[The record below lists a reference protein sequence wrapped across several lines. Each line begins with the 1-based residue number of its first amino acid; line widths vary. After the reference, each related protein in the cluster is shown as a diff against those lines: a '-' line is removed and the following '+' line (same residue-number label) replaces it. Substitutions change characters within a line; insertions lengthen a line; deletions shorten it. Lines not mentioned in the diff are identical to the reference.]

1 MPERLFLIDGS
12 SYIFRAYH
20 AIPLLTNSR
29 GVPTNAVFGFTNMM
43 IKLLREEK
51 PSHAAV
57 VFDAPGETFRDR
69 MFAEYKANREEAPE
83 ELRPQFALVRRA
95 VKALNLALVE
105 VPDVEADDVIG
116 TLATAAVERGF
127 EAVLVSGDKDLLQ
140 LVRPGLSLLDT
151 MRGRRTGVADIER
164 RFGLSPAQLV
174 DVMALMGDPI
184 DNVPGIRGVGE
195 KTAIALIRRFGSLDG
210 LLARIDEVP
219 GCGIRG
225 AEKIAERLRAEEE
238 TVRLSR
244 ELVRVRCD
252 LSLGISPESLRY
264 PGPDLKALLALCEE
278 LGFGSLARDLEGEA
292 GAALVSLFSSQGE
305 KEAKVRTRPKPFKT
319 QLLPGFEKPEEAK
332 ETFER
337 SPRQELSVP
346 EAIRKARV
354 LGISIVSSDEQA
366 MSAKIVAVALAE
378 PGGTSVSFPP
388 SSLGSSLAWLE
399 KDSERTIAGED
410 LKRALVLLGRA
421 GIELAGSL
429 FDTALAS
436 YVLDPSRESHRV
448 SDLTAAF
455 LGAEEARSEEGEAEA
470 AALLAARLVEP
481 MERELR
487 RVGVHSLYHDV
498 EAPLIRVLA
507 RMERNGIKVDREVL
521 ARLSSEF
528 SARLEQ
534 QMKEVFELAGGAFN
548 INSPVQLREVLFDRL
563 KISTRGLRRG
573 KTGFST
579 DFDTLT
585 KLAELHPLP
594 AKILDY
600 RALSKLKSTYIDPL
614 PGMVNPT
621 TGRIHTSFNQTV
633 TATGRLS
640 SSDPN
645 LQNIPIRTEEGR
657 RIREAFVAEQGSL
670 LLAADYSQIE
680 LRLLAHLSQDPTL
693 IEAFHRGEDIHTR
706 TAAEIFGVRADEVD
720 AEMRRQ
726 AKVINF
732 GVIYGM
738 GPQRLARELGISVK
752 EANGF
757 IQSYFARY
765 KGVRDY
771 TLRTVQGARKAG
783 YVTTILNRR
792 RYLPELQSSDGGLR
806 QFAERTAINTPV
818 QGSAADLIK
827 LAMVRLD
834 ERIGREGLPAKMLLQ
849 VHDELVFE
857 VARGEVE
864 RVEGVVR
871 EEMESVWTLR
881 VPLKVDTA
889 CGRNWAQ
896 AH

>member
-29 GVPTNAVFGFTNMM
+29 GVPTNAVFGFTNMT

-83 ELRPQFALVRRA
+83 ELRPQFALVKRV

-105 VPDVEADDVIG
+105 VPEVEADDVIG
-116 TLATAAVERGF
+116 TLAVEAVERGF
-127 EAVLVSGDKDLLQ
+127 EAVVVSGDKDLLQ

-151 MRGRRTGVADIER
+151 MRGKRTGVADIER
-164 RFGLSPAQLV
+164 RFGLSPARLV

-184 DNVPGIRGVGE
+184 DNVPGIKGVGE
-195 KTAIALIRRFGSLDG
+195 KTATALIQRFGSLDG

-225 AEKIAERLRAEEE
+225 AAKIAERLRAEEK

-252 LSLGISPESLRY
+252 LALGITPESLRY
-264 PGPDLKALLALCEE
+264 PGPDLKALLGLCEE
-278 LGFGSLARDLEGEA
+278 LGFGSLARELKGEA
-292 GAALVSLFSSQGE
+292 GAKGRAQFFE
-305 KEAKVRTRPKPFKT
+305 T
-319 QLLPGFEKPEEAK
+319 QLLPGFEKPGEAK
-332 ETFER
+332 EA
-337 SPRQELSVP
+337 SPGGPRHEASVP
-346 EAIRKARV
+346 EAIRNARV
-354 LGISIVSSDEQA
+354 LGISVASSDEPA
-366 MSAKIVAVALAE
+366 MSAKILAVALAE
-378 PGGTSVSFPP
+378 PGGRSVSVAPP
-388 SSLGSSLAWLE
+388 SLGSSLAWCR
-399 KDSERTIAGED
+399 KGGERIVAGED
-410 LKRALVLLGRA
+410 LKRALVLLARA
-421 GIELAGSL
+421 GVELAGSL

-436 YVLDPSRESHRV
+436 YVLDPSRESHRLR
-448 SDLTAAF
+448 DLAATF
-455 LGAEEARSEEGEAEA
+455 LGTQEARIEAGGAEA
-470 AALLAARLVEP
+470 AALLAGRLVEP

-487 RVGVHSLYHDV
+487 RVGAHSLYHDV

-534 QMKEVFELAGGAFN
+534 QMKEVFELAGGPFN
-548 INSPVQLREVLFDRL
+548 INSPVQLREVLFERL

-621 TGRIHTSFNQTV
+621 TGRVHTSFNQTV

-645 LQNIPIRTEEGR
+645 LQNIPVRTEEGR

-680 LRLLAHLSQDPTL
+680 LRVLAHLSEDPTL
-693 IEAFHRGEDIHTR
+693 IEAFHKGEDIHAR
-706 TAAEIFGVRADEVD
+706 TAAEIFAVGVDEVD

-752 EANGF
+752 QASGF

-765 KGVRDY
+765 RGVSEY
-771 TLRTVQGARKAG
+771 TRRIVEEARKTG

-827 LAMVRLD
+827 LAMIRLD

-857 VARGEVE
+857 VAKAEVE
-864 RVEGVVR
+864 RVEEVVR
-871 EEMESVWTLR
+871 EEMESVWALR